1 MFAEALE
8 AILKDHCT
16 PAVVR
21 SIEEGAS
28 GLDLWEKIEGAGFL
42 DLLAPESD
50 GGGGLSLAEFYP
62 VLLAI
67 GRHALP
73 LPLAQSMAARALAVD
88 AGELP
93 KGLISMA
100 PGVTEG
106 ADGTLVCPLVPHGL
120 QASHVVLVHQGRRR
134 LLDARNAE
142 RRAYGAPGRHT
153 ATLCWAKGHATG
165 ADIGQDLGP
174 DSGELEAWGAAIH
187 AALIAS
193 AMVRVFEMTL
203 EYCNGREQFGRP
215 LGKYQAVQ
223 HQLSV
228 MAQQVVASSS
238 AAQAAFQGEG
248 PSPSLMAAAAAK
260 SRASEAAV
268 SVANTAH
275 ALHGAIGVTAEY
287 DLHLYTRRLHEWRL
301 AHGSEEWW
309 NLKLG
314 HAVLASGQGLSE
326 FIHTLHT

>member
-21 SIEEGAS
+21 SIEDGAS
-28 GLDLWEKIEGAGFL
+28 GQDLWERVESAGFL
-42 DLLAPESD
+42 DLLTPETE
-50 GGGGLSLAEFYP
+50 GGGGLSLHEFYP

-73 LPLAQSMAARALAVD
+73 LPLAQSMAVRALASE
-88 AGELP
+88 GSKLP
-93 KGLISMA
+93 TGLISIA
-100 PGVTEG
+100 PGVTE
-106 ADGTLVCPLVPHGL
+106 ADDGSLICPLVPHGL
-120 QASHVVLVHQGRRR
+120 QASHVVLAHKGRRR
-134 LLDARNAE
+134 LLETRNAE
-142 RRAYGAPGRHT
+142 RKAYGAPGRHT
-153 ATLCWAKGHATG
+153 ATLCWSQGHATG
-165 ADIGQDLGP
+165 VDLGP

-193 AMVRVFEMTL
+193 AMARIFEMTL
-203 EYCNGREQFGRP
+203 DHCNGREQFGRP

-248 PSPSLMAAAAAK
+248 SSPSLMSAAAAK

-268 SVANTAH
+268 SVANTGH

-287 DLHLYTRRLHEWRL
+287 DLQLYTRRLHEWRL
-301 AHGSEEWW
+301 AHGSEAWW

-314 HAVLASGQGLSE
+314 HAVLSSTQGLTQFVQALQE
-326 FIHTLHT
+326 

>member
-21 SIEEGAS
+21 SIEDGAS
-28 GLDLWEKIEGAGFL
+28 GLDLWERVESAGFV
-42 DLLAPESD
+42 DLLAPESE
-50 GGGGLSLAEFYP
+50 GGGGLSLSEFYP

-73 LPLAQSMAARALAVD
+73 LPLAQSMAARALA
-88 AGELP
+88 GEGATLP
-93 KGLISMA
+93 KGLISLA
-100 PGVTEG
+100 PGVTET
-106 ADGTLVCPLVPHGL
+106 DDVTLICPLVPHGL
-120 QASHVVLVHQGRRR
+120 QASHVVLVHKGRRR
-134 LLDARNAE
+134 LLDTRNAE
-142 RRAYGAPGRHT
+142 RSAYGAPGRHT
-153 ATLCWAKGHATG
+153 ATLSWTQAHATG
-165 ADIGQDLGP
+165 GQDLGP

-193 AMVRVFEMTL
+193 AMGRVFEMTL

-228 MAQQVVASSS
+228 MAQQVLASSS
-238 AAQAAFQGEG
+238 AAQAAFQGKG
-248 PSPSLMAAAAAK
+248 PSPSLMPAAAAK

-301 AHGSEEWW
+301 AHGSEDWW

-314 HAVLASGQGLSE
+314 HAVLASNQGLSQ